1 MFGACWAADSI
12 TSLSLTFLNRDGVLR
27 LARYSAICIFMLA
40 CSQTPPAEELAL
52 LFLDQYL
59 VAADQRSAI
68 TLTVGRA
75 KVALQKEIDLLSS
88 LEGRDQELME
98 SRPTVTFEKL
108 EQLQRANGDVALQY
122 RVVIDRSDYVVPDR
136 EVFVLVGL
144 INGEYRVK
152 SFSFRSP
159 SDSRTSNTP

>member
-1 MFGACWAADSI
+1 MFGACWVADSI
-12 TSLSLTFLNRDGVLR
+12 TSLSVTFLNTQGAFR
-27 LARYSAICIFMLA
+27 LARYSAICISILA

-59 VAADQRSAI
+59 VAADQHTAI

-75 KVALQKEIDLLSS
+75 KAALQKEIDLLSS

-108 EQLQRANGDVALQY
+108 EQFQRTNGDVALQY
-122 RVVIDRSDYVVPDR
+122 RVIIDRSDYVVPDR

-159 SDSRTSNTP
+159 NDSRTSNTP

>member
-12 TSLSLTFLNRDGVLR
+12 TSLSLAFPNMGRVLR
-27 LARYSAICIFMLA
+27 LARYGAVCVSIIA

-59 VAADQRSAI
+59 VAADQRTAI

-75 KVALQKEIDLLSS
+75 KAALQKEIDLLSS
-88 LEGRDQELME
+88 LERRDQELRE

-108 EQLQRANGDVALQY
+108 DQLQRANGDVALQY
-122 RVVIDRSDYVVPDR
+122 RVIIDRSDYVVPDR
-136 EVFVLVGL
+136 EVFLLVGL

-159 SDSRTSNTP
+159 NDSRTSNTP